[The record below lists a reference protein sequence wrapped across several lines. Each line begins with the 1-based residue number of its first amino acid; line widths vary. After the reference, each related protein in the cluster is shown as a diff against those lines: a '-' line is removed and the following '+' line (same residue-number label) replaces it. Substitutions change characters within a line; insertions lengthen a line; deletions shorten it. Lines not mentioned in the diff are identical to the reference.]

1 MLTQYASVYTSYNEL
16 SRVHEAVN
24 YSNNRGDRLKVNNVA
39 RCKLWNTSFPDIKSW
54 DSILHCE
61 QSVVLNVA

>member
-39 RCKLWNTSFPDIKSW
+39 RCKL
-54 DSILHCE
+54 
-61 QSVVLNVA
+61 